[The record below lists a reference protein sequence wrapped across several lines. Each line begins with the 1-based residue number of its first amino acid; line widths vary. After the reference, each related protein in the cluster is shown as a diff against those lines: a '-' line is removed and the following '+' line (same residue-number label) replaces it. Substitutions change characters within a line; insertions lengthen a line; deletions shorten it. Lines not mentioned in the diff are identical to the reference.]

1 MCRLIIATKKAV
13 EDYNKK
19 HNLLTLLEHLEKEC
33 GGHGNGIALFKKG
46 ICITLVKSVKTTIK
60 DVYDI
65 IMRGKDYDTLVFH
78 TRIASCGEIDDERC
92 HPFMYGGTG
101 GSNALAMNGTIYD
114 LTEFANAMR
123 LTDTEVVCRLLDKTK
138 DIKEAERI
146 MKTAGAVF
154 VGIHE
159 GKPYAVKNNGAL
171 EEYVVKSNNDFFF
184 ASSFPKGIGT
194 RLEYGF
200 TFIDGKRC
208 SKPAAERIENTTTY
222 TFSSSKY
229 KSKLSSWYDRYVES
243 YYDDGWAALKDGVSS
258 EDILGSGEEYTESE
272 EEEEEAFE
280 RGYKNGYSVGYEN
293 GFYEGLD
300 EAREEV
306 KILMQY

>member
-1 MCRLIIATKKAV
+1 
-13 EDYNKK
+13 
-19 HNLLTLLEHLEKEC
+19 
-33 GGHGNGIALFKKG
+33 
-46 ICITLVKSVKTTIK
+46 
-60 DVYDI
+60 
-65 IMRGKDYDTLVFH
+65 MRGKDYDTLVFH

-101 GSNALAMNGTIYD
+101 GSNALAMNGTVYN

-138 DIKEAERI
+138 DVEEAERI

-200 TFIDGKRC
+200 TFIDGKRGG
-208 SKPAAERIENTTTY
+208 SKPAAAERIENTTTY
-222 TFSSSKY
+222 TKFSSSKY
-229 KSKLSSWYDRYVES
+229 KSKSSSWYDRYVES
-243 YYDDGWAALKDGVSS
+243 YYDDGWAALKDVSG
-258 EDILGSGEEYTESE
+258 EDILGSGEAYTEG
-272 EEEEEAFE
+272 EEEAFE
-280 RGYKNGYSVGYEN
+280 RGYKDGYTEGYEN